1 MLQEYNPNRIPQE
14 KRGVGVSL
22 CFQCQDS
29 VALYHEFLSRGLTP
43 QEPFVGNA
51 MWDCLIIDPD
61 GYQLHFESPTK
72 VPEETK
78 LSDLPR

>member
-1 MLQEYNPNRIPQE
+1 
-14 KRGVGVSL
+14 
-22 CFQCQDS
+22 
-29 VALYHEFLSRGLTP
+29 
-43 QEPFVGNA
+43 

-61 GYQLHFESPTK
+61 GYHLHFESPTK

>member
-14 KRGVGVSL
+14 KCGVGVSL
-22 CFQCQDS
+22 CFQCQDA

-43 QEPFVGNA
+43 QEPFVGNS
-51 MWDCLIIDPD
+51 MWDSLIIDPD
-61 GYQLHFESPTK
+61 GYHLHFESSTK